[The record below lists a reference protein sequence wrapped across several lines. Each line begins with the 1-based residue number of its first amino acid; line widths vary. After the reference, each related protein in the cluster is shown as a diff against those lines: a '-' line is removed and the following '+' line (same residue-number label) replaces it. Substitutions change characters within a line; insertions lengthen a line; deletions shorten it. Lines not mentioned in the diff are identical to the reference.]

1 MKKTKAEKNDS
12 SYSKGQVRQQ
22 TTNKTQAILI
32 PGFESGKG
40 LVLEIKVLGLC
51 LWYLWWLGGGWVR
64 NLSVQGAK
72 YPVQ

>member
-51 LWYLWWLGGGWVR
+51 LWYL
-64 NLSVQGAK
+64 
-72 YPVQ
+72 